1 MELNSKNIRK
11 ILFII
16 FCGAV
21 IFAVVENFAHVF
33 EVLGTVVSFFTP
45 IIAALCIAFVL
56 NVPLSL
62 LENKVFGFM
71 GNSRKR
77 FVNALRRPV
86 CLVLTY
92 LLALGLLTLLVLVI
106 IPDIV
111 DTIIYLFERM
121 PAFVVDLRD
130 WLEDLLYNFNI
141 SQDVIPEIK
150 IDWSAAIKAVE
161 NWFSGSYSM
170 LFDNAVNAT
179 TSIFGGVFDGIFS
192 VIISV
197 YILAQKERIGRFV
210 SKCVNR
216 FASQKFSSNVH
227 KVASLSFE
235 SFSRFIT
242 GQFAECFILGSLCF
256 IGMKIFGFP
265 NALIISVIVGITAL
279 VPVVGAITGG
289 VIGGLLI
296 LITDP
301 IKAILFVVYLIIL
314 QQLEG
319 NLIYPKVMGKV
330 VGIPGLLVVC
340 AVLVGGNIGGVVGA
354 LVAVPTCAVIYS
366 LLKEAVDKPQ
376 LKKVADENCN

>member
-21 IFAVVENFAHVF
+21 IFSVIENFSNT
-33 EVLGTVVSFFTP
+33 LGFLGKAVGVFTP
-45 IIAALCIAFVL
+45 VIAALCIAFVL
-56 NVPLSL
+56 NVPMSL
-62 LENKVFGFM
+62 LETKVFAFLGK
-71 GNSRKR
+71 SKKS
-77 FVNALRRPV
+77 FVRGIRRPL
-86 CLVLTY
+86 CLILTY

-121 PAFVVDLRD
+121 PTFIVETRD

-141 SQDVIPEIK
+141 SQDVIPEIS
-150 IDWSAAIKAVE
+150 IDWNGAIEAIKT
-161 NWFSGSYSM
+161 WFNNSYSVI
-170 LFDNAVNAT
+170 FNDAVSTT

-192 VIISV
+192 LMISV
-197 YILAQKERIGRFV
+197 YVLAQKEKIGVFVNKCIDRFIKPKTASYIRLV
-210 SKCVNR
+210 SSR
-216 FASQKFSSNVH
+216 A
-227 KVASLSFE
+227 FE
-235 SFSRFIT
+235 AFSRFIR
-242 GQFAECFILGSLCF
+242 GQFAECFILGTLCF

-265 NALIISVIVGITAL
+265 NAVIISVIVGITAL
-279 VPVVGAITGG
+279 VPVVGAISGG

-301 IKAILFVVYLIIL
+301 IKAILFIIYLIIL

-340 AVLVGGNIGGVVGA
+340 AVLVGGNIGGVFGA
-354 LVAVPTCAVIYS
+354 LIGVPICAVVYS
-366 LLKEAVDKPQ
+366 LLRDAIETPRIKVD
-376 LKKVADENCN
+376 ANEINN